1 MSTPVAVLS
10 AAEQEFERR
19 RQLFGLIAGP
29 LLFAILLFA
38 APAGLEP
45 AAQRLLAVVALVVI
59 FWVTEAIPLAAT
71 ALMGPALCVVL
82 GVASAKAV
90 FQPFAHPLIFVYL
103 GGFLLAQGM
112 LEHGLNRRVA
122 YRILGSNFVAKG
134 TTRLLLGF
142 GFLAALLSMW
152 VSNTATAAILFP
164 IGVATLTQ
172 MEEAGE
178 GKGDARAMAR
188 FGGAIMLAIAYGA
201 SIGGIA
207 TPVGTPP
214 NLVAKGI
221 FETQL
226 DVHISFFQWMAFGV
240 PLSALMLGF
249 MVWKFQRQFAGASLN
264 VGVGREVI
272 RELAAKLGPMS
283 RAERNVLLAF
293 GTTVTMWLLPGFMV
307 VIGAGDTAL
316 GRWLDERLP
325 ESVAAVLG
333 ASLLFLL
340 PINFARREFTLTW
353 RSANRIDW
361 GTILLF
367 GGGLSIGDLMFTTGL
382 AGWIG
387 DGAAGLFDTRT
398 TLTLVML
405 FAVVAMAISE
415 MTSNLATANMLLPVA
430 IAVSRAADVDP
441 LLPALAACLG
451 CSMAFMLPVS
461 TPPNAIVYGSGRVS
475 LPQMMRSGVTM
486 NLAGFVVIVL
496 IVMLWAPVVLGR

>member
-10 AAEQEFERR
+10 PAEQEFERR

-29 LLFAILLFA
+29 VVFVILLLF
-38 APAGLEP
+38 PPGGLEP
-45 AAQRLLAVVALVVI
+45 DARRLLAVVALVVL
-59 FWVTEAIPLAAT
+59 FWITEAIPLAAT

-82 GVASAKAV
+82 GVATAKAA

-112 LEHGLNRRVA
+112 LEHGLNRRIA
-122 YRILGSNFVAKG
+122 YRILGSDFVARG
-134 TTRLLLGF
+134 TVRLLLGF
-142 GFLAALLSMW
+142 GFLATALSMW

-164 IGVATLTQ
+164 IGVATLAQ
-172 MEEAGE
+172 MEEAAGD
-178 GKGDARAMAR
+178 GADARALTR

-226 DVHISFFQWMAFGV
+226 GVNISFFQWMAFGV
-240 PLSALMLGF
+240 PLTLLMLGF
-249 MVWKFQRQFAGASLN
+249 MVWKFQRRFAGANLN
-264 VGVGREVI
+264 AGVGREVI
-272 RELAAKLGPMS
+272 REQAARLGPMS
-283 RAERNVLLAF
+283 RAERNVLFAF
-293 GTTVTMWLLPGFMV
+293 GATVFFWLLPGFV
-307 VIGAGDTAL
+307 IVIGAGESTA
-316 GRWLDERLP
+316 GRWLDENLP
-325 ESVAAVLG
+325 ESVVAVLG

-340 PINFARREFTLTW
+340 PVRFARREFTLTW
-353 RSANRIDW
+353 RSASRIDW

-367 GGGLSIGDLMFTTGL
+367 GGGLSLGDLMFSTGL

-387 DGAAGLFDTRT
+387 DSAAALVPTRT

-405 FAVVAMAISE
+405 FALVSMAVSE

-430 IAVSRAADVDP
+430 IAVSRAAQVDP

-461 TPPNAIVYGSGRVS
+461 TPPNAIVYGSGRVT
-475 LPQMMRSGVTM
+475 LRQMMANGLAM
-486 NLAGFVVIVL
+486 NAAGFVVIVL
-496 IVMLWAPVVLGR
+496 IVMLWAPVVLRR